1 MSKEIKNRIEYTV
14 MCIGEFS
21 ERYSLSIHAAY
32 SYLKKY
38 GGIALM
44 KDCYDAMHLQ
54 SIFYITELI
63 SILIIS
69 ILINANLIRI
79 SAKAFTQQPF
89 LTKPKLWL

>member
-38 GGIALM
+38 GRNALM

-54 SIFYITELI
+54 TIDDDVDDLDYVCL
-63 SILIIS
+63 LKGGII
-69 ILINANLIRI
+69 A
-79 SAKAFTQQPF
+79 
-89 LTKPKLWL
+89 

>member
-1 MSKEIKNRIEYTV
+1 MSQEVANRIEYTV

-32 SYLKKY
+32 CYLKKY

-54 SIFYITELI
+54 SIDDAVDDLTVLCHRNGGYI
-63 SILIIS
+63 
-69 ILINANLIRI
+69 A
-79 SAKAFTQQPF
+79 
-89 LTKPKLWL
+89 

>member
-1 MSKEIKNRIEYTV
+1 MSKEINNRIEYTV

-54 SIFYITELI
+54 SIDDAVDDLAAVCLRNGGNI
-63 SILIIS
+63 
-69 ILINANLIRI
+69 A
-79 SAKAFTQQPF
+79 
-89 LTKPKLWL
+89 